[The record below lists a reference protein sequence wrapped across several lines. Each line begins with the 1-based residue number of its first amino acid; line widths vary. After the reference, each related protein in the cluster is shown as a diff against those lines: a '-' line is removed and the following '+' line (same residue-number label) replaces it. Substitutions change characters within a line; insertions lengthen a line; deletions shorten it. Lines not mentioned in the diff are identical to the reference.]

1 MSTAIIYQPAKT
13 AMQQGKRK
21 THVWLLEFNRNQPM
35 TPDALMG
42 WTTMNETIPG
52 QLHLKFATKDEAI
65 AYAEA
70 HGITYEVREPKPARV
85 GPKSY
90 AENFSF
96 TKRKAFGGNA

>member
-1 MSTAIIYQPAKT
+1 MSTAVIYQPAKN
-13 AMQQGKRK
+13 AMQSGKGK
-21 THVWLLEFNRNQPM
+21 TRLWLLEFTRSTPM

-42 WTTMNETIPG
+42 WNTMAETVPT
-52 QLHLKFATKDEAI
+52 QLQLKFATKDEAV
-65 AYAEA
+65 AYAES
-70 HGITYEVREPKPARV
+70 HGIAYTVREPKAARI

>member
-1 MSTAIIYQPAKT
+1 MSTAIIYQPAKN
-13 AMQQGKRK
+13 AMQSGKGK
-21 THVWLLEFNRNQPM
+21 TRLWLLEFNRSQPM

-42 WTTMNETIPG
+42 WNTMNETVPG
-52 QLHLKFATKDEAI
+52 QLHLTFATREEAV

-70 HGITYEVREPKPARV
+70 HGIAYVVREPKAPRV

>member
-1 MSTAIIYQPAKT
+1 MTNAIIYQPSKT
-13 AMQQGKRK
+13 AMQSGKRK
-21 THVWLLEFNRNQPM
+21 THVWLLEFIRSTPM

-42 WTTMNETIPG
+42 WNTMNETVPG
-52 QLHLKFATKDEAI
+52 QLHLKFASKEDAI

-70 HGITYEVREPKPARV
+70 HGITFQVREPKTARV

-96 TKRKAFGGNA
+96 TKRKAFSGNA

>member
-1 MSTAIIYQPAKT
+1 MTNAIIYQPAKN
-13 AMQQGKRK
+13 AMQSGKGK
-21 THVWLLEFNRNQPM
+21 TRVWLLEFVRNTPM

-42 WTTMNETIPG
+42 WNTMAETVPG
-52 QLHLKFATKDEAI
+52 QLHLKFQSKEEAI
-65 AYAEA
+65 AYAES
-70 HGITYEVREPKPARV
+70 HGIAFTVREPKVSRV

>member
-1 MSTAIIYQPAKT
+1 MTAIIYQPAKT
-13 AMQQGKRK
+13 AMQQGRAK
-21 THVWLLEFNRNQPM
+21 TRTWLLEFTRSQPM

-42 WTTMNETIPG
+42 WNTMAETVPQ
-52 QLHLKFATKDEAI
+52 QLHLKFSTKEDAI

-70 HGITYEVREPKPARV
+70 HGIAYELREPRTARV

-96 TKRKAFGGNA
+96 TKRKAFSGNA